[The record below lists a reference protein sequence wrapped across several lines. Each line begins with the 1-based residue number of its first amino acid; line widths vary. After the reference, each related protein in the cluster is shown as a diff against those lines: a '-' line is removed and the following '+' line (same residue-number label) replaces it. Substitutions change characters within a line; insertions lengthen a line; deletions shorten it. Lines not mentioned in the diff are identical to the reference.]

1 MLGYMPN
8 SIALTVDVDN
18 RNYINFELKD
28 NKDENAVK
36 CSIGDI
42 LKGMD
47 ANTSVET
54 TPIN

>member
-1 MLGYMPN
+1 MPN